1 MIISNRE
8 DFSTE
13 IEYPES
19 DGQPMAES
27 DEARDY
33 LMYGTEVL
41 GIYFQDQP
49 DVYVSGNLFI
59 YYEQGNPKAVVAP
72 DVFVVK
78 GVEKKKRRS
87 YKTWEENNKTPDFV
101 LEITSKSTAWEDQ
114 GSKKGIYAL
123 LDVREYFQYDPSGE
137 YLDPPLKGFRLIE
150 ENYLPIEPALV
161 SDASVCLFSEVLG
174 LELRLLPTG
183 EMSFFNP
190 STQEKLLS
198 YQELA
203 QARHQAEMAINQA
216 IPKLLAMGLTV
227 EQVADALGVSLE
239 VVRKQTPA

>member
-8 DFSTE
+8 EFSTE

-87 YKTWEENNKTPDFV
+87 YKTWEEKNKTPDFV

-123 LDVREYFQYDPSGE
+123 LEVQEYFQYDPSGE

-150 ENYLPIEPALV
+150 GNYLPIEPALV
-161 SDASVCLFSEVLG
+161 SDVSVCLFSEVLG
-174 LELRLLPTG
+174 LELQLLPTG

-190 STQEKLLS
+190 NTHEKLLS

-203 QARHQAEMAINQA
+203 EARQQA

-227 EQVADALGVSLE
+227 EQVADALGVPLE
-239 VVRKQTPA
+239 VVRKQNPA